1 LALGVWGDI
10 RPRVGGVGAVYS
22 PPRHTEK
29 RIAFSERE
37 GSMTSIAIV
46 GAGTMGGTH
55 AAYMQNMPDVRVAW
69 IVDPDRARAGA
80 LAAPLGARVAGDI
93 AQALADPGLDAVL
106 LAVPTPFHH
115 ALTLQAAAAGKHVFC
130 EKPIALTL
138 ADARAMTDACARAG
152 VRFMVGHVVRFFPE
166 YARIGALLAQGAIGQ
181 VGVVRAARLNAYPSV
196 GRGWYGD
203 FDSSGGVVLDMMIH
217 DLDTLRW
224 YFGEIARVYAR
235 GLSYG
240 PYRPS
245 VDYALAIVRFAN
257 GVIAHVETSWAHA
270 RFRTSIEV
278 AGAEGILRH
287 ASEETVALHL
297 ERTGP
302 PEAQSGVGLPR
313 SPLAASPYQL
323 EFQHF
328 LGCLAA
334 RTPPL
339 TGGDEATRSLAA
351 ALAVLE
357 SIRTARPVHFVEGW
371 PQMPE
376 RATLS
381 EPAATA

>member
-1 LALGVWGDI
+1 M
-10 RPRVGGVGAVYS
+10 P
-22 PPRHTEK
+22 
-29 RIAFSERE
+29 
-37 GSMTSIAIV
+37 SIAIV

-55 AAYMQNMPDVRVAW
+55 AAYMPHVPDVRVAW
-69 IVDPDRARAGA
+69 IVDPDRDRAEA
-80 LAAPLGARVAGDI
+80 LATPLGARVAGDI
-93 AQALADPGLDAVL
+93 AAALADPALDAVL
-106 LAVPTPFHH
+106 LAVPTPAHR
-115 ALTLQAAAAGKHVFC
+115 ALTLRAAAAGKHVFC

-138 ADARAMTDACARAG
+138 ADARAMTVACARAG
-152 VRFMVGHVVRFFPE
+152 VQFMVGHVVRFFPE
-166 YARIGALLAQGAIGQ
+166 YARIGTLLAQGAIGQ
-181 VGVVRAARLNAYPSV
+181 VGVVRAARCNAYPHA

-224 YFGEIARVYAR
+224 YFGAITRVYAR

-240 PYRPS
+240 PYRAS
-245 VDYALAIVRFAN
+245 VDYALAIVRFES
-257 GVIAHVETSWAHA
+257 GVIAHVEASWAHA

-287 ASEETVALHL
+287 ASEETAALRL

-302 PEAQSGVGLPR
+302 PEAQSGVGMPR

-351 ALAVLE
+351 ARAVLE
-357 SIRTARPVHFVEGW
+357 AIRSGRPVHFVEGW

-376 RATLS
+376 RATLG
-381 EPAATA
+381 EPAASA

>member
-1 LALGVWGDI
+1 
-10 RPRVGGVGAVYS
+10 
-22 PPRHTEK
+22 
-29 RIAFSERE
+29 
-37 GSMTSIAIV
+37 MTSIAIV

-55 AAYMQNMPDVRVAW
+55 AAYMPHVPDVRVAW

-138 ADARAMTDACARAG
+138 SDARAMTDACARAG

-240 PYRPS
+240 PYRAS
-245 VDYALAIVRFAN
+245 VDYALAIVRFAS
-257 GVIAHVETSWAHA
+257 GVIAHVEASWAHA

-287 ASEETVALHL
+287 ASEETAALRL

-302 PEAQSGVGLPR
+302 PEAQSGVGMPR

-357 SIRTARPVHFVEGW
+357 AIRSGRPVHFVEGW

-376 RATLS
+376 RATLGA
-381 EPAATA
+381 PAATA